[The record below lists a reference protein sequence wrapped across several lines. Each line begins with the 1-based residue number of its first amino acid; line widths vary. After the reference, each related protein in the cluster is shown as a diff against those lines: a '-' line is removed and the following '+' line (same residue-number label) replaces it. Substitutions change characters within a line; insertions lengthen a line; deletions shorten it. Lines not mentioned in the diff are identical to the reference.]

1 MSGDPTETVSP
12 EEARRRFG
20 QKFEGFAEVLG
31 REAKERAILG
41 FACIVITEQ
50 GITVVSGGDP
60 DEQWRATLRRVA
72 GRVADEMGQVLIAK
86 GVGRKPGRA

>member
-1 MSGDPTETVSP
+1 MDQTRSIDQDQ
-12 EEARRRFG
+12 ARAMFG
-20 QKFEGFAEVLG
+20 AKLEGFGEVLG

-50 GITVVSGGDP
+50 GISVISGGDS
-60 DEQWRATLRRVA
+60 EEEWRATLRRVA

-86 GVGRKPGRA
+86 GIAQKPGRA